1 MMNEEIFKNIIA
13 KNLTKYRKINNL
25 TQLDLAEKLN
35 YSDKAIS
42 KWERGESLPDVYTL
56 CKLAEFYG
64 ITLNDLCSEDIEPI
78 KAKTSK
84 KVNHIFIILLSVG
97 LVWFIATLTFVILK
111 IIPSTSSYDLWL
123 IFISAIP
130 ISFILLTVFSGL
142 WYNNVAKT
150 ISVSGLVWGLAL
162 LGHLMLYRVHWENAA
177 LIYVIAV
184 PFQVLI
190 ILWFSMFSVQSKF
203 RKKTK

>member
-1 MMNEEIFKNIIA
+1 MINEETFKNTIA

-42 KWERGESLPDVYTL
+42 KWERGESLPDIYTL
-56 CKLAEFYG
+56 SKLAEFYG
-64 ITLNDLCSEDIEPI
+64 ITINDLCNEDLEPI
-78 KAKTSK
+78 KIKHSK

-111 IIPSTSSYDLWL
+111 IIPSTSSYELWP
-123 IFISAIP
+123 IFIIAIP
-130 ISFILLTVFSGL
+130 SSFILLTIFTGL
-142 WYNNVAKT
+142 WYNNIAKT

-162 LGHLMLYRVHWENAA
+162 LGHIVLYQLDWENSA
-177 LIYVIAV
+177 LVYVIAI
-184 PFQVLI
+184 PFQILV
-190 ILWFSMFSVQSKF
+190 ILWFTMFSVQSK
-203 RKKTK
+203 KKQTY